1 MGDVT
6 MGERILVVDDDEQ
19 LARIVRDGLTH
30 AGYVVDCAADGPA
43 ALAAARARPP
53 DLAVLD
59 LMLPGLDGVEVCR
72 RLRAWP
78 GPPQRSGGGPV
89 PMGGLPVIMLTA
101 RDAVAEKI
109 AGLESGADDYLT
121 KPFVLEE
128 LVARVRAVLRRH
140 APRPD
145 APLRVADLALD
156 ARGRRVWRGSRA
168 VELTAREFD
177 LLEYFARH
185 AGQVLTH
192 SALLAEV
199 WGYDFEV
206 ESNAIKVYVAYLRQ
220 KLNVAGE
227 PDLLHAV
234 RGVGYVLREPPITTA
249 ADAP

>member
-1 MGDVT
+1 VEDGAMD
-6 MGERILVVDDDEQ
+6 ERILVVDDDERL
-19 LARIVRDGLTH
+19 LAILRDGLTRH
-30 AGYVVDCAADGPA
+30 GYVVECAANGPA

-53 DLAVLD
+53 ALAVLD

-72 RLRAWP
+72 RLRAL
-78 GPPQRSGGGPV
+78 GGP
-89 PMGGLPVIMLTA
+89 PVIMLTA

-140 APRPD
+140 APQPD
-145 APLRVADLALD
+145 APLRVADLTLD
-156 ARGRRVWRGSRA
+156 ARGRRVWRGDRL
-168 VELTAREFD
+168 VDLTAREFD
-177 LLEYFARH
+177 LLDYFARH

-206 ESNAIKVYVAYLRQ
+206 ESNAVKVYVAYLRQ
-220 KLNVAGE
+220 KLNAAGE
-227 PDLLHAV
+227 PDLIQAV
-234 RGVGYVLREPPITTA
+234 RGVGYVLREPPATDA
-249 ADAP
+249 ADAADPP